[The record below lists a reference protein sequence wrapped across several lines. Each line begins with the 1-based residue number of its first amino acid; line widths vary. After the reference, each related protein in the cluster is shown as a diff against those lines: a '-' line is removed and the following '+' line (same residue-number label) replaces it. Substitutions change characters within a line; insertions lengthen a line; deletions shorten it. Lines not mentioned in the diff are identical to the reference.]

1 MKLLLDTHTFLWFI
15 GGDTNLSG
23 TAKSII
29 MDRTTSRLLSIA
41 SLWEIAIKIN
51 ARKLQIGMSFEELH
65 SKYIYGNGISL
76 LTIELEHLDAF
87 TTLPLHHR
95 DPFDRLIIAQA
106 QSENIPILSRDGT
119 FDQYNVRRI
128 WL

>member
-23 TAKSII
+23 TAEFII

-41 SLWEIAIKIN
+41 SLWEMAIKIN

-106 QSENIPILSRDGT
+106 QSENIPILSRDGA